1 MHLPG
6 ARSQPITG
14 ITTAGTVVSGA
25 SLLRGWSLKESTG
38 TAVAACDIYDGDGTN
53 GLLVATISLRI
64 NESTREVIP
73 AGGIEIRSGLYYVVT
88 AGAIKGSLWVVP
100 GQFWNDYVVA
110 QGAIP
115 TDLGGGE

>member
-6 ARSQPITG
+6 ARPQPITA
-14 ITTAGTVVSGA
+14 ITSAGTVVSGA

-38 TAVAACDIYDGDGTN
+38 SATAACDIYDGDGTN
-53 GLLVATISLRI
+53 GLLVATITLRT

-73 AGGIEIRSGLYYVVT
+73 GGGIEIRTGLYYVVV
-88 AGAIKGSLWVVP
+88 AGTIKGSLWAVP
-100 GQFWNDYVVA
+100 GQFYDGFVIA

-115 TDLGGGE
+115 GDLGGGE